1 MPQREA
7 PEAAHTSLTNH
18 RILARPGEPWPAE
31 AFQQTS
37 PSLPDL
43 VHLNRVRGRADDLPA
58 LSLLEAYW
66 EIGQRKPEYA
76 DAYQKTLSALSEQ
89 DPDHAAVQ
97 EGLGRRELAAGNLD
111 AAVAHLRRALALDP
125 ERGMAYSLLSEALAR
140 QDHLV
145 EAIAASE
152 KAVSIEPYKALYQKS
167 LISHLVAA
175 RQYDKAVAAME
186 HYNQLFPED
195 EFMRKMLKIAK
206 Q

>member
-1 MPQREA
+1 MARGSFSA
-7 PEAAHTSLTNH
+7 DIAGA
-18 RILARPGEPWPAE
+18 ARPCSFEPRAR
-31 AFQQTS
+31 ASRRRSAGSGVFLRHIGRS
-37 PSLPDL
+37 PK
-43 VHLNRVRGRADDLPA
+43 
-58 LSLLEAYW
+58 
-66 EIGQRKPEYA
+66 RKPEYA
-76 DAYQKTLSALSEQ
+76 DAYQKTLSQLSEQ

-97 EGLGRRELAAGNLD
+97 EGLGSRELTAGDLD
-111 AAVAHLRRALALDP
+111 QAVAHLRRAIALDT

-140 QDHLV
+140 QDHLD

-167 LISHLVAA
+167 LISQLVAA

-195 EFMRKMLKIAK
+195 DFMRKMLKIAK